1 MGKRVLILSASAGS
15 GHVRAAQA
23 LEEACGKDARVDE
36 VCHID
41 ALDYTNS
48 MFQRVYSKGYLEA
61 VKSAPKLW
69 AMAFENMDKPWEK
82 TLVMSALQRINSQ
95 PLVNKIKEF
104 KPDICICTHFM
115 PADIVSDMIKQD
127 QVACNLGIVVT
138 DFYVHA
144 LWLTDLFTRYFVAK
158 TENKV
163 HLSLLGL
170 PSDRIVVSGI
180 PTMAG
185 FSARQARKPLY
196 AKYDL
201 EPNLPLILLSAG
213 AFGIVNAE
221 DILKI
226 LGQIKSRCQVVV
238 VCGKNKDLLADLE
251 KALAGMKTPS
261 RNHYAIVGYTDAMH
275 EYLKLADVFIGKPG
289 GLSTSEC
296 LACGVPMIMWNPIPG
311 QEMYNAYHILE
322 NGVGV
327 LPDNALTIGFKID
340 QLLGD
345 PEKLKAM
352 QSRALALASP
362 GAATN
367 IVDAMLCN
375 DDETPVRPFKKNP

>member
-1 MGKRVLILSASAGS
+1 MGKRVMILSASAGS

-23 LEEACGKDARVDE
+23 LEEACHKDTRVDE
-36 VCHID
+36 VCQVD
-41 ALDYTNS
+41 ALEFTNP
-48 MFQRVYSKGYLEA
+48 MFQQVYSKGYLEA

-95 PLVNKIKEF
+95 PLVKKIKDF

-127 QVACNLGIVVT
+127 QAACNLGIVVT

-144 LWLTDLFTRYFVAK
+144 LWLSDLFTRYFVAK
-158 TENKV
+158 NENKV

-180 PTMAG
+180 PIMAG
-185 FSARQARKPLY
+185 FSAKQAKKPLY
-196 AKYDL
+196 AKHGL
-201 EPNLPLILLSAG
+201 EPNLPLVLLSAG
-213 AFGIVNAE
+213 AFGIMSAA

-226 LGQIKSRCQVVV
+226 LGQIKKPCQIVVI
-238 VCGKNKDLLADLE
+238 CGKNRKLQGDLE
-251 KALAGMKTPS
+251 KAMEEQKALS
-261 RNHYAIVGYTDAMH
+261 RNRYIIVGFTDAMH

-289 GLSTSEC
+289 GLATSEC
-296 LACGVPMIMWNPIPG
+296 LACGVPMVIWNPIPG

-327 LPDNALTIGFKID
+327 LPDNALTIGYKVD

-345 PEKLKAM
+345 PERLKAM
-352 QSRALALASP
+352 RERALSMAQPAASSS
-362 GAATN
+362 

-375 DDETPVRPFKKNP
+375 EDETPVKPFKKSP

>member
-1 MGKRVLILSASAGS
+1 MGKRVMILSASAGS

-23 LEEACGKDARVDE
+23 LEEACHKDARVDE
-36 VCHID
+36 VCQVD
-41 ALDYTNS
+41 ALDFTNL
-48 MFQRVYSKGYLEA
+48 MFQQVYSKGYLEA
-61 VKSAPKLW
+61 VKSVPELW

-82 TLVMSALQRINSQ
+82 PLVMSALQRINSQ
-95 PLVNKIKEF
+95 PLVNKIKDF

-115 PADIVSDMIKQD
+115 PADIVSNMIKQD

-158 TENKV
+158 QENKV
-163 HLSLLGL
+163 HLSILGL

-180 PTMAG
+180 PIMAS
-185 FSARQARKPLY
+185 FSLKQAKKPLY
-196 AKYDL
+196 AKLGL
-201 EPNLPLILLSAG
+201 ETNLPLVLLSAG
-213 AFGIVNAE
+213 AFGIMSAA

-226 LGQIKSRCQVVV
+226 LGQIKEPCQVVV
-238 VCGKNKDLLADLE
+238 VCGKNKKLQADLE
-251 KALAGMKTPS
+251 AATDGSKALS
-261 RNHYAIVGYTDAMH
+261 RIRYTIVGFTDTMH

-296 LACGVPMIMWNPIPG
+296 LACGVPMVIWNPIPG

-327 LPDNALTIGFKID
+327 LPDNALTIGYKVD

-345 PEKLKAM
+345 PERLKTM
-352 QSRALALASP
+352 RERALVMAQP
-362 GAATN
+362 GAASA
-367 IVDAMLCN
+367 IVDAMLCKE
-375 DDETPVRPFKKNP
+375 DETPVKPFKKAP

>member
-1 MGKRVLILSASAGS
+1 MGKRVMILSASAGS

-23 LEEACGKDARVDE
+23 LEEACLRDARVGE
-36 VCHID
+36 VCQVD
-41 ALDYTNS
+41 ALEFTNP
-48 MFQRVYSKGYLEA
+48 MFQQIYSKGYLEA
-61 VKSAPKLW
+61 VKSAPELW

-82 TLVMSALQRINSQ
+82 PLVMSALQRINSQ

-115 PADIVSDMIKQD
+115 PADIVSNMIKQD
-127 QVACNLGIVVT
+127 QAACNLGIVVT

-158 TENKV
+158 NENKV

-170 PSDRIVVSGI
+170 PSDRIEVSGI
-180 PTMAG
+180 PIMKA
-185 FSARQARKPLY
+185 FSSRQAKKPLY
-196 AKYDL
+196 TKLGL
-201 EPNLPLILLSAG
+201 EPNLPLVLLSAG
-213 AFGIVNAE
+213 AFGIMSAA

-226 LGQIKSRCQVVV
+226 LGQIKKPCQVVV
-238 VCGKNKDLLADLE
+238 VCGKNTKLQADLG
-251 KALAGMKTPS
+251 KAMEGTRPVSKNQYT
-261 RNHYAIVGYTDAMH
+261 IVGYTDAMH

-296 LACGVPMIMWNPIPG
+296 LACGVPMVIWNPIPG

-327 LPDNALTIGFKID
+327 LPDNALTIGFKVD

-345 PEKLKAM
+345 PERLKSM
-352 QSRALALASP
+352 REKALSMAQA
-362 GAATN
+362 GAASA
-367 IVDAMLCN
+367 IVNAMLAN
-375 DDETPVRPFKKNP
+375 EDETPVKPFKKAL

>member
-23 LEEACGKDARVDE
+23 LEEASRKDARIDE

-48 MFQRVYSKGYLEA
+48 MFQQIYSKGYLEA

-69 AMAFENMDKPWEK
+69 AMAFENLDKPWEK

-95 PLVNKIKEF
+95 PLVNKIKDF
-104 KPDICICTHFM
+104 KPDICLCTHFM

-127 QVACNLGIVVT
+127 QATCNLGIVVT

-158 TENKV
+158 NENKA

-196 AKYDL
+196 AKFGLD
-201 EPNLPLILLSAG
+201 PNLPLVLLSAG
-213 AFGIVNAE
+213 AFGIMNAA
-221 DILKI
+221 DMLKI
-226 LGQIKSRCQVVV
+226 LGHIKTHCQVVV
-238 VCGKNKDLLADLE
+238 ICGNNKELLAELE
-251 KALAGMKTPS
+251 AALDENKHPS
-261 RNHYAIVGYTDAMH
+261 RNRYSVVGYTDVMH

-296 LACGVPMIMWNPIPG
+296 LACGVPMVMWNPIPG

-322 NGVGV
+322 NGFGV
-327 LPDNALTIGFKID
+327 LPDNALTIGYKVD

-345 PEKLKAM
+345 PENLKAM
-352 QSRALALASP
+352 QSRALSLATP
-362 GAATN
+362 GAATT

-375 DDETPVRPFKKNP
+375 EDETPVRPFKKNH